1 MAFLIVIFTIIA
13 LGVVVVNQRTSS
25 LRMHR
30 LVQVGLILV
39 LTAISLLY
47 LDLFVRNGY
56 TRSNLV
62 ETQNEARTLA
72 GLLRYELTPGKL
84 EILAKNQHIPFE
96 RLKAFTHP
104 NIPAESSAYRCGE
117 LTFFFNSNDQ
127 LVDVR
132 GRLLHQSLLLP
143 DAPDESAQPNP

>member
-1 MAFLIVIFTIIA
+1 MIFLIAIAVLVACAFVLRVLPLRIRFVAEVGLLIA
-13 LGVVVVNQRTSS
+13 LAFVSF
-25 LRMHR
+25 
-30 LVQVGLILV
+30 
-39 LTAISLLY
+39 LY
-47 LDLFVRNGY
+47 FDLFVRNGY
-56 TRSNLV
+56 TRSNLD

-72 GLLRYELTPGKL
+72 GLLRHELTPRKL
-84 EILAKNQHIPFE
+84 EVLAKNQHIPFE